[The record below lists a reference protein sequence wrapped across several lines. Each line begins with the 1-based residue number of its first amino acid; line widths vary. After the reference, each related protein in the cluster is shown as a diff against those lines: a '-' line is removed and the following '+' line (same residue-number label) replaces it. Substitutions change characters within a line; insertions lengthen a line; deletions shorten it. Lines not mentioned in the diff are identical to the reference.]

1 MTQSTPSELELARLI
16 VTTLNLEIAA
26 EEIDPEIPLFSGG
39 LELDSIDLLEIALT
53 ISKNFGFKLR
63 SDDADNERIFAS
75 LRALSAHI
83 EQHRAR

>member
-1 MTQSTPSELELARLI
+1 MTQITTSELELARLI
-16 VTTLNLEIAA
+16 VGTLNLEIAA
-26 EEIDPEIPLFSGG
+26 EDIDPEIPLFSGG

-53 ISKNFGFKLR
+53 ISKNYGFKLR